1 MMDDQ
6 RARELIAQASKSGA
20 DDVMIV
26 QRNVRRRSDAI
37 AGRSETHHLGQDSD
51 IALYCAVGNA
61 ESAFVWN
68 DAMPPDTDAFA
79 QHVKNAVQAAKLA
92 NVWGAARNHVP
103 FAEQFCRT
111 SAQKCPKPDTWDD
124 EPRDPCPKNSRVCHK
139 DCFHPDCMTDTSLAA
154 AQILHTI
161 AGKLAEVSRHLV
173 LHASQTISEIT
184 SNCWSA
190 DGFVQTRRFETVLSQ
205 TVVNA
210 MGDAREERIVLPD
223 YLFDGAGIFTED
235 EAHKQMLSAADIAPH
250 LAAVQ
255 EDVLPDGLFGL
266 LLSPWIVALLAHFSA
281 HLNIDVT
288 QSGKL
293 LQNMDTCLFA
303 PPDSPWCSS
312 RALVHAIAARPTLG
326 LLFARTSSHA
336 LFVDAPIAWVRRNRY
351 LVDMQC
357 RVVAEIDERKF
368 SRFYKPVTLRF
379 DLRELWQY
387 CTETAEPSRRLMLR
401 CGDERVVYQAP
412 HAYFP
417 IRPVLGR
424 I

>member
-6 RARELIAQASKSGA
+6 RARELIALASKSGA

-26 QRNVRRRSDAI
+26 QRHVRWRVDAL
-37 AGRSETHHLGQDSD
+37 AGRSESHLPGQSED

-61 ESAFVWN
+61 ESSFVWN
-68 DAMPPDTDAFA
+68 DALVPDADAFA

-92 NVWGAARNHVP
+92 NVWGVARNHVP

-111 SAQKCPKPDTWDD
+111 SAQKCAKPEVWDD

-139 DCFHPDCMTDTSLAA
+139 DCFHPDCLTDTSLAA
-154 AQILHTI
+154 AQILHVI
-161 AGKLAEVSRHLV
+161 ANKLAEVSRQLE
-173 LHASQTISEIT
+173 LQASQTISEIRL
-184 SNCWSA
+184 NCWHG
-190 DGFVQTRRFETVLSQ
+190 DGFVQTQRFETLLSQ
-205 TVVNA
+205 TVVNPID
-210 MGDAREERIVLPD
+210 DAHEERIALPD
-223 YLFDGAGIFTED
+223 YLFDGAGIFVED
-235 EAHKQMLSAADIAPH
+235 EAHKQLLSAADIAPH
-250 LAAVQ
+250 LVASR
-255 EDVLPDGLFGL
+255 ESELPDGLFGL

-281 HLNIDVT
+281 HLNIDVS

-303 PPDSPWCSS
+303 PPDSPWCRS

-336 LFVDAPIAWVRRNRY
+336 LFVDAPIAWVRRNQY

-357 RVVAEIDERKF
+357 RIAAEIDEHKF
-368 SRFYKPVTLRF
+368 SKFFNSVTLRF

-387 CTETAEPSRRLMLR
+387 CTETAEPSRRLMLK
-401 CGDERVVYQAP
+401 CGDDRVVYQAP
-412 HAYFP
+412 YAYFP
-417 IRPVLGR
+417 IRPVWGR